1 MCTIQ
6 IHVLSVNAGYFRAI
20 DLSHW
25 NLPCKKKNI
34 SGNSGSRQQDLQWK
48 RSLRICHVTSEQRCR
63 VIGLHSHCSCKSCA
77 NMKPW
82 HHIIHHYILQFLF
95 APHYQFHLKY
105 PAVNHAQWPIILGNL
120 AHVHHLYFSHLYFL
134 YMCWCFKIECDTVSV
149 LATHTQWTNTFSQS
163 SRTFTPFPPFLREL
177 HWLFWKQTCYFML
190 WTLPHFPVWPWALV
204 EILQW
209 HFNLIEMLATAT

>member
-1 MCTIQ
+1 MEVDNKTCSENVAYVSVTLLLSKDAVSSGCIHTARVNPVQTRSCDIILFITIFY
-6 IHVLSVNAGYFRAI
+6 SF
-20 DLSHW
+20 
-25 NLPCKKKNI
+25 
-34 SGNSGSRQQDLQWK
+34 
-48 RSLRICHVTSEQRCR
+48 
-63 VIGLHSHCSCKSCA
+63 CS
-77 NMKPW
+77 
-82 HHIIHHYILQFLF
+82 HHISSSIWNTQLSITL
-95 APHYQFHLKY
+95 
-105 PAVNHAQWPIILGNL
+105 ILGNL